1 MGIIR
6 RDKNLQ
12 KNYIKVKHKNILVMY
27 AFDYTPYKLKKYFRS
42 FYEADIWSRLCS
54 NPKAINL
61 IDKKMET
68 NPELM
73 NYEYLFLNKN
83 VYKLIT
89 KEGNILNDFFNNKY
103 ICPYLND
110 DISLCL
116 GGTDYELRNN
126 ISYYADEKSIKYIYQ
141 KNLAEKLLDYNELK
155 YNIYIG
161 ELHNP
166 NFTDEEKDEEE
177 DIIYV
182 NFFFDDDSD
191 LTDEIL
197 EYHIKNKIIKKG
209 KKFIFDLLIYPYFV
223 KFLTF
228 SNIERIC
235 DLYIEHK
242 LLTSENICQNPRAI
256 RFIEKNFKRMAEI
269 DTSGYGIS
277 ELGKNPYIDYLI
289 QTQKLSD
296 KNIDHIIRNLAGNN
310 KNICNDEDLKSILNM
325 IPKKYFNKYHR
336 EFRNRERLKF
346 GYMYAITDGIKKLGT
361 ELNKLIN
368 NNQSLDLFSLYNENP
383 LLTHQLLFSIL
394 TNNYKTFSWFKSSS
408 YTRDHDNDRADYW
421 CFRNPEIYEIDY
433 QEIAK
438 LIESFKEEL
447 IQKCFHPKR
456 LVYYLEKYNYDI
468 GCDEFNSL

>member
-1 MGIIR
+1 
-6 RDKNLQ
+6 
-12 KNYIKVKHKNILVMY
+12 
-27 AFDYTPYKLKKYFRS
+27 
-42 FYEADIWSRLCS
+42 
-54 NPKAINL
+54 
-61 IDKKMET
+61 
-68 NPELM
+68 
-73 NYEYLFLNKN
+73 
-83 VYKLIT
+83 
-89 KEGNILNDFFNNKY
+89 
-103 ICPYLND
+103 
-110 DISLCL
+110 
-116 GGTDYELRNN
+116 
-126 ISYYADEKSIKYIYQ
+126 
-141 KNLAEKLLDYNELK
+141 DYNELK

-325 IPKKYFNKYHR
+325 IPKKYFNQYHR

-346 GYMYAITDGIKKLGT
+346 GYIYPITDGIKKLGT